1 MNSYTELRNK
11 QQEEFNA
18 FPLGAAFSNK
28 QFDEMMRKWGLEPT
42 DTDKIYRLPGGM
54 FLRKSDS
61 AAFDEMVERHAKERE
76 AAIAGDKTGTGFIK
90 DMFAAEL
97 ANHEFGY
104 TYELDETLDALGLT
118 LDKVK
123 ADKRLRKGLNKA
135 LKKYYDFKYEI

>member
-1 MNSYTELRNK
+1 MNSYTELRNR

-18 FPLGAAFSNK
+18 FPLGAAFSNAP
-28 QFDEMMRKWGLEPT
+28 FDELMRMWGLEPT
-42 DTDKIYRLPGGM
+42 DTDKIYRLPGGV

-61 AAFDEMVERHAKERE
+61 PAFDEMVERQSRERE
-76 AAIAGDKTGTGFIK
+76 QAMAADKTGLGYIK

-97 ANHEFGY
+97 ANNEFGY